1 MGQGRHRLL
10 AVTVLAL
17 LLGVGAGAAA
27 ALAASL
33 LPVRLV
39 AAAAP
44 AATPPV
50 VRPVV
55 LPRDHGAHP
64 GFGVEWWYT
73 AGTVVD
79 RHGRPYFWFATA
91 WTNGMGTIGRIN
103 VVDLR
108 RDRIVLAH
116 EYIAATHLK
125 AGQRGIR
132 AGDFALGWRPTGRW
146 GRWSVAAGS
155 GGGSLSLALR
165 PGRAYV
171 LNGRHGIIQQGP
183 GGPSAY
189 YSEPRLYA
197 HGVLD
202 LHGRRIAVRGVGW
215 LDHQWG
221 NFAGS
226 VGALRWNWFACQ
238 LADGRDLMLY
248 QFLNAAD
255 RPSGLRAGKLVTRGG
270 RVRHLTRFTAVG
282 RGPWVQPPGAQ
293 TRYPLRWRVT
303 VPSAHLDL
311 SLHALARDQ
320 FVVNALVPSF
330 WEGAE
335 TITHGPAG
343 RCIVESSRQAP
354 SF

>member
-1 MGQGRHRLL
+1 VL
-10 AVTVLAL
+10 AVL
-17 LLGVGAGAAA
+17 LGAGAAA
-27 ALAASL
+27 ALAATRP
-33 LPVRLV
+33 PVRSGT
-39 AAAAP
+39 AAAL
-44 AATPPV
+44 AATPPP

-79 RHGRPYFWFATA
+79 GRGRPYFWFATA
-91 WTNGMGTIGRIN
+91 WTSGMGTIGRVN

-116 EYIAATHLK
+116 EYVALTHVT
-125 AGQRGIR
+125 AGQRRIR
-132 AGDFALGWRPTGRW
+132 AGDFALGWRPSGRW
-146 GRWSVAAGS
+146 GRWSVAATT

-171 LNGRHGIIQQGP
+171 LNGRHGIIRQGA

-189 YSEPRLYA
+189 YSQPRLYA
-197 HGVLD
+197 RGVLD
-202 LHGRRIAVRGVGW
+202 LHGRRIAVKGVGW

-221 NFAGS
+221 NFTGS

-255 RPSGLRAGKLVTRGG
+255 RPSGIRAGTLVTRAG
-270 RVRHLTRFTAVG
+270 RVRHLTGFTAVG
-282 RGPWVQPPGAQ
+282 RGRYIRPAGAQ
-293 TRYPLRWRVT
+293 TTYPLRWRVS
-303 VPSAHLDL
+303 VPAAHLNL
-311 SLHALARDQ
+311 SIRARARNQ
-320 FVVNALVPSF
+320 FIVNTLVPSF

-335 TITHGPAG
+335 TITHGPTG

-354 SF
+354 AF